1 MAKQDFYKI
10 LGVEKSA
17 SLTEIKKAYRNLV
30 NIYHPDKNTKK
41 SAEEQKQAEAKFK
54 EIQEA
59 YEILSDETKR
69 KQYDKFG
76 HAAFDQQFGGGSS
89 GFSGFDFGDIFSSFT
104 SGFGFGGSQEQKY
117 SRPLRAK
124 IFKLKFISVLSSQF
138 LEKKSPR
145 N

>member
-76 HAAFDQQFGGGSS
+76 HAAFDQQFGGGLVA
-89 GFSGFDFGDIFSSFT
+89 FQDLILAIFF
-104 SGFGFGGSQEQKY
+104 QVL
-117 SRPLRAK
+117 PL
-124 IFKLKFISVLSSQF
+124 VLV
-138 LEKKSPR
+138 LAAHKNK
-145 N
+145 NIVVL